1 MRPWPTPPDAPC
13 GESIKTATEKAD
25 AAAFGTAR
33 LRHKAFS
40 TGGALPPCPEQ
51 EEEVHQEN
59 HDAWHILVFL
69 QANRD
74 HRSHDCTDRRKTQ
87 CRPHQNR
94 QADHRIGGRLS
105 VATRPN
111 RHENHSAYGQERYE
125 NGSGQPT
132 LDVVRRL
139 AIALSVSADTLV
151 FDKDERGPDDEPRLQ
166 FEAMRGFSDEEKHIA
181 KTLLESLILKHDA
194 SRFQRQSGR

>member
-1 MRPWPTPPDAPC
+1 MDFPERLAALRKQRKLTQ
-13 GESIKTATEKAD
+13 KAL
-25 AAAFGTAR
+25 AERVG
-33 LRHKAFS
+33 
-40 TGGALPPCPEQ
+40 
-51 EEEVHQEN
+51 VH
-59 HDAWHILVFL
+59 I
-69 QANRD
+69 
-74 HRSHDCTDRRKTQ
+74 TQ
-87 CRPHQNR
+87 IQ
-94 QADHRIGGRLS
+94 
-105 VATRPN
+105 
-111 RHENHSAYGQERYE
+111 RYE

-151 FDKDERGPDDEPRLQ
+151 FDKDERGPDDELRLQ